1 MNPLTT
7 RFKNRRPLAVSS
19 LLAVMLPAFGQA
31 ATVVYQQGVS
41 PAPGYVSS
49 DTMIR
54 GDGNNAL
61 LNFGTGT
68 YNIAGKVPNGALRTL
83 YSFSLTDIPAGAVI
97 TSVSLTVRGERNDTG
112 SPDALMNF
120 DLHQLVGGFTE
131 GTGSLAGTA
140 GAGATWNERAPGTAW
155 TTPGGDYLAPVLSS
169 IAVNPRSADETTY
182 TFGSSLA
189 LVAAVQN
196 ALNGGG
202 TFSMIMKLNGDQE
215 ALADRRVFFLYGD
228 DAVELANRPA
238 LTVTYEVIPEP
249 AAAMLGAIAGVAFMV
264 RRRR

>member
-7 RFKNRRPLAVSS
+7 HFKNGFAVSS
-19 LLAVMLPAFGQA
+19 LLAVMLPAFA
-31 ATVVYQQGVS
+31 HSATVVYQQGVS

-68 YNIAGKVPNGALRTL
+68 YNIAGKVPNGPLRTL
-83 YSFSLTDIPAGAVI
+83 YSFSLTDIPAGATI
-97 TSVSLTVRGERNDTG
+97 TSVSLTVRGERNDTN
-112 SPDALMNF
+112 SPDAGVVFN
-120 DLHQLVGGFTE
+120 LHQLVGGFTE
-131 GTGSLAGTA
+131 GSGGLTGTA
-140 GAGATWNERAPGTAW
+140 AVGATWGERAPGTAW

-169 IAVNPRSADETTY
+169 ITVNSRSADETTY

-196 ALNGGG
+196 ALNGNG
-202 TFSMIMKLNGDQE
+202 TFSMIMKLNDTQE
-215 ALADRRVFFLYGD
+215 ALGERRVFFLYGD

-249 AAAMLGAIAGVAFMV
+249 ATAVLGAFAAAGLLV